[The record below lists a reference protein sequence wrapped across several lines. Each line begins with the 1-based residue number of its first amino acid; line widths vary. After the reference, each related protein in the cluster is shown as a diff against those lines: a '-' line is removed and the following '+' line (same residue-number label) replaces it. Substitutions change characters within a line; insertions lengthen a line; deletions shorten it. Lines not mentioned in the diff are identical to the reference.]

1 MYEQYFR
8 LSENP
13 FRLTPDPRFL
23 FITPKHR
30 ESLSALVY
38 GVLAR
43 KGFMVVSGDAGT
55 GKTTLIHAVLGMLS
69 ERKVDCA
76 FIFHPLLE
84 PEDFLE
90 HVLLDLGIPPP
101 SRKKGDMLRA
111 LHLFLLKRHESG
123 STTALIVDEAH
134 KLTQPLLEEIRL
146 FSNLETSTDKLLQI
160 VLAGQSELDDLFR
173 QENLRQLKQRISI
186 RTRLVAFTLQQTSE
200 YIAHRLGTAGRNST
214 ELFPPETLPLVY
226 KLSRG
231 IPRLI
236 NSICDNALLLAF
248 AQQAEHVTIGTLRE
262 VAADLDLGDVNIQR
276 DGSAPGSVQASGQP
290 AAPAADR
297 FAERV
302 FGAGSPAHR
311 PGAFEASTFE
321 SAAFESEKTA
331 GTEAV
336 APKDAAEEAELAA
349 THATNTPDSYSE
361 RKGTMNLLSRWADRF
376 RNP

>member
-1 MYEQYFR
+1 MYEEYFR
-8 LSENP
+8 LTETP

-23 FITPKHR
+23 YITPKHR
-30 ESLSALVY
+30 ETLSALVY
-38 GVLAR
+38 GVMAR

-55 GKTTLIHAVLGMLS
+55 GKTTLIHAVLGMLT

-76 FIFHPLLE
+76 FVFHPLLD
-84 PEDFLE
+84 PTDFLE

-101 SRKKGDMLRA
+101 SRHKGDMLRA

-134 KLTQPLLEEIRL
+134 KLSEPLLEEIRL

-186 RTRLVAFTLQQTSE
+186 RTRLVPFTLQQTNE
-200 YIAHRLGTAGRNST
+200 YITHRLGTVGRNAN
-214 ELFPPETLPLVY
+214 ELFPPDTVPMVY

-248 AQQAEHVTIGTLRE
+248 AQQAECVSLAMLRE
-262 VAADLDLGDVNIQR
+262 VSNDLDLGDF
-276 DGSAPGSVQASGQP
+276 SATP
-290 AAPAADR
+290 AVEEVAPHPAPAPLVA
-297 FAERV
+297 AAA
-302 FGAGSPAHR
+302 GARAGNGTASAASASPLASPAPR
-311 PGAFEASTFE
+311 SS
-321 SAAFESEKTA
+321 SA
-331 GTEAV
+331 
-336 APKDAAEEAELAA
+336 DAAKLAEEEPELTAVPA
-349 THATNTPDSYSE
+349 NSLHILDSHSE
-361 RKGTMNLLSRWADRF
+361 ERGTMNLLSKWANRF
-376 RNP
+376 RSPDRR

>member
-1 MYEQYFR
+1 M
-8 LSENP
+8 
-13 FRLTPDPRFL
+13 LT
-23 FITPKHR
+23 
-30 ESLSALVY
+30 
-38 GVLAR
+38 
-43 KGFMVVSGDAGT
+43 
-55 GKTTLIHAVLGMLS
+55 

-134 KLTQPLLEEIRL
+134 KLSQPLLEEIRL

-186 RTRLVAFTLQQTSE
+186 RTRLVPFTLQQTND
-200 YIAHRLGTAGRNST
+200 YITHRLGTVGREAS
-214 ELFPPETLPLVY
+214 ELFPPDTVPMVY

-236 NSICDNALLLAF
+236 NSVCDNALLLAF
-248 AQQAEHVTIGTLRE
+248 AQQAECVSVAMLRE
-262 VAADLDLGDVNIQR
+262 VANDLDLGDF
-276 DGSAPGSVQASGQP
+276 SAVAEAGPA
-290 AAPAADR
+290 AAPAATPNRRSSDSPLI
-297 FAERV
+297 AV
-302 FGAGSPAHR
+302 AAGAHAAGNGAASSVSAVAAAPSATAVASPA
-311 PGAFEASTFE
+311 PGSSSPDT
-321 SAAFESEKTA
+321 EKV
-331 GTEAV
+331 AV
-336 APKDAAEEAELAA
+336 KVAEEEGELAA
-349 THATNTPDSYSE
+349 VPAHSLQILDSYSE
-361 RKGTMNLLSRWADRF
+361 RKGTMNLLTRWANRF
-376 RNP
+376 RSPDGR